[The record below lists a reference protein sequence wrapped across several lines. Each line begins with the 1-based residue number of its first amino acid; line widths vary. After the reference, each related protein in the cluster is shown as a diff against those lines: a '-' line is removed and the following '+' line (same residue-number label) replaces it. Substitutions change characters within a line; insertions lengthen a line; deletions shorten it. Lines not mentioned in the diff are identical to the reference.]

1 MKQPLLSI
9 IVPVYNEE
17 KTVKK
22 LVKKVDQVN
31 IDKQIIIVDDG
42 SRDDSQKIIKD
53 LKTKSPLIK
62 KYHRQNKGKGS
73 AIQTGLRFATGK
85 YIVVQ
90 DADLEYYPQDLE
102 KLIEPLKR
110 GESNVVY
117 GSRFKY
123 AERGI
128 YSNFWFYSGGQI
140 VNWLANFLYGLD
152 ITDEPTCY
160 KIMDTQLLKSLKLE
174 ATGFEFCPEV
184 TAKLALR
191 GEKIIEL
198 PIRYKP
204 RHFDEGKKI
213 NWLDGLIAIQTLLKY
228 RFQKKKNSMTS
239 GLEMVSLAK
248 NYNHWIFSQ
257 FARYVKGDVL
267 EIGGGIG
274 TFTGML
280 TDKADTVTSLEIDKK
295 YIQQL
300 NNKFK
305 NNSKVK
311 VKNLDLTKKFH
322 LQKLRGKFDLIV
334 IINVL
339 EHIKDHRQMLKNLEF
354 KLRPGGKLFV
364 FVPAHQCLYSQWDK
378 SVGHYRRYSKEELSK
393 LVQQAGLNIKKV
405 SYFNP
410 IGAFGWW
417 LNKLLESQPGDK
429 GLTWQTL
436 LFDRLIVPIHVCLEN
451 IIKSPFGQS
460 LVLIANKK

>member
-9 IVPVYNEE
+9 IIPVYNEE

-22 LVKKVDQVN
+22 LVDKVDRIN

-42 SRDDSQKIIKD
+42 SRDGSREIIRN
-53 LKTKSPLIK
+53 LETKSPLIK
-62 KYHRQNKGKGS
+62 KYHHQNKGKGS
-73 AIQTGLRFATGK
+73 AIQTGLRAATGK
-85 YIVVQ
+85 YTVIQ
-90 DADLEYYPQDLE
+90 DADLEYYPTDLE

-123 AERGI
+123 AEKGI
-128 YSNFWFYSGGQI
+128 YSSFWFYSGGQI
-140 VNWLANFLYGLD
+140 VNWLTNFLYGLD

-191 GEKIIEL
+191 GERIIEL
-198 PIRYKP
+198 PIRYHP

-213 NWLDGLIAIQTLLKY
+213 NWRDGLIAIQTLLKY
-228 RFQKKKNSMTS
+228 RFQKRKNSMTT

-248 NYNHWIFSQ
+248 NYNRWIFSQ

-280 TDKADTVTSLEIDKK
+280 TDKADSITSLEIDRK
-295 YIQQL
+295 YLQQL
-300 NNKFK
+300 NHRFK
-305 NNSKVK
+305 NHSKVK
-311 VKNLDLTKKFH
+311 IKNLDLTKKTH
-322 LQKLRGKFDLIV
+322 LKKLRGRFDLI
-334 IINVL
+334 IMINVL
-339 EHIKDHRQMLKNLEF
+339 EHIKDHQQMLVNLES
-354 KLRPGGKLFV
+354 KLKPGGKLFV

-378 SVGHYRRYSKEELSK
+378 SVGHYRRYSKEQLIVLAENAGFRIN
-393 LVQQAGLNIKKV
+393 QAG
-405 SYFNP
+405 YFNGV
-410 IGAFGWW
+410 GAFGWW
-417 LNKLLESQPGDK
+417 LNKLLKSQPGDK

-436 LFDRLIVPIHVCLEN
+436 FFDRLIVPIFAWFEKYPKPL
-451 IIKSPFGQS
+451 FGQS
-460 LVLIANKK
+460 LTLLASKK